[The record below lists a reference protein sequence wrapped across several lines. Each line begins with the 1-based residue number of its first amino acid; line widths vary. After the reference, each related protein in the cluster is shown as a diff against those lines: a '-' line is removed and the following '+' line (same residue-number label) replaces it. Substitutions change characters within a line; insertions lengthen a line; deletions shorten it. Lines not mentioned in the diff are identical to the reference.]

1 MSTPVER
8 YDACIELQNAGDL
21 SAAVDGLQKLVQDV
35 PDFALAYNA
44 LGAFHKKRGELDAA
58 IACAEKYTELEP
70 DDAFGFTVL
79 SSFCIEAGQR
89 EKAEDALG
97 QAQMLQFKAQFEQK

>member
-1 MSTPVER
+1 MSTPLER
-8 YDACIELQNAGDL
+8 YDACIELQRSGDPA
-21 SAAVDGLQKLVQDV
+21 AAVEGLRKITEEF

-44 LGAFHKKRGELDAA
+44 LGAFYKKQGDLETA

-70 DDAFGFTVL
+70 DDAFGFTIL
-79 SSFCIEAGQR
+79 SSFCVEAGQR

-97 QAQMLQFKAQFEQK
+97 KAQDLQFRARFEQQ

>member
-1 MSTPVER
+1 MSTPLER
-8 YDACIELQNAGDL
+8 YDACIELQRTGDL
-21 SAAVDGLQKLVQDV
+21 TAAVDGLQKLIQDA

-58 IACAEKYTELEP
+58 IACAEKYTQLEP
-70 DDAFGFTVL
+70 DDAFGYTIL
-79 SSFCIEAGQR
+79 SSFCVEAGQR

-97 QAQMLQFKAQFEQK
+97 KAQDLQFRARFEQQ